1 MTSSNFLGR
10 STARSAGKVLK
21 NAERFFSAVPSAEGR
36 FVAPVVV
43 GCNFLTA
50 AEPFSVVLMTSR
62 VLSRLRNRW
71 VEANHGWCLLR
82 AYW

>member
-43 GCNFLTA
+43 VAILWRLLN
-50 AEPFSVVLMTSR
+50 
-62 VLSRLRNRW
+62 LS
-71 VEANHGWCLLR
+71 ASS
-82 AYW
+82 